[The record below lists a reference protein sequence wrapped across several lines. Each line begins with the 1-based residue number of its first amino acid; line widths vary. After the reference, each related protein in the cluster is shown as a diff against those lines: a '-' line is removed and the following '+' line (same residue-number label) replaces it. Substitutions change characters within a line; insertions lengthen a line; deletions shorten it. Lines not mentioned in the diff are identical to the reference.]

1 MKRTNASAQLA
12 SWIVRSVIAIVAL
25 SGGAAASAARPRCE
39 LTPSGRQVIE
49 IGTVG
54 MARPVLLY
62 VPHATRSWKALPL
75 ILNLH
80 GSGSNGAQQL
90 DRSGLMELADRHHV
104 IVASP
109 DGGLTLPSGGLA
121 WNIPGVPTTAGT
133 LPPAN
138 ALDDV
143 ARILALIDM
152 LIAKGCTDPERVYA
166 TGLSGGG
173 RMVSLLGCVLSDRL
187 AAIAPVV
194 GLRAGAPD
202 RSTPSKPDVK
212 TCQPTRPMPVV
223 AFSGGAD
230 TTNPIDGGGA
240 RYWQY
245 GLLAAERR
253 WADIDGCRG
262 VAETE
267 LGRSGRMKR
276 RYLGCKPGADVVS
289 YVTRSGTHQWGVAD
303 TRLMW
308 RFMSEHSR
316 PVRSDP
322 AAPTRALGGK

>member
-1 MKRTNASAQLA
+1 MTGKTPSARLVG
-12 SWIVRSVIAIVAL
+12 WILRGTFAIVAL
-25 SGGAAASAARPRCE
+25 TGGAVASAAAPRCE
-39 LTPSGRQVIE
+39 LASGRQVIE
-49 IGTVG
+49 IGKPGTT
-54 MARPVLLY
+54 RPVLLY
-62 VPHATRSWKALPL
+62 VPRAFRSPKALPL

-90 DRSGLMELADRHHV
+90 DRSGLTELADRRHV

-133 LPPAN
+133 LPPPDAP
-138 ALDDV
+138 DDV
-143 ARILALIDM
+143 AHVAALIDA
-152 LIAKGCTDPERVYA
+152 LVADGCADADRIYA

-202 RSTPSKPDVK
+202 RSTPGRPDAA
-212 TCQPTRPMPVV
+212 TCRPARPMPVV
-223 AFSGGAD
+223 AFSGSAD
-230 TTNPIDGGGA
+230 ATNPIDGGGA
-240 RYWQY
+240 KYWQY

-253 WADIDGCRG
+253 WADIDRCRG
-262 VAETE
+262 VRVSESRRT
-267 LGRSGRMKR
+267 GRTKR
-276 RYLGCKPGADVVS
+276 RYLRCGSGSEVVS
-289 YVTRSGTHQWGVAD
+289 YVLKGGVHDWAVAD

-308 RFMSEHSR
+308 RFLSAHKGVGHTK
-316 PVRSDP
+316 P
-322 AAPTRALGGK
+322 

>member
-1 MKRTNASAQLA
+1 MKRRNASAQLA
-12 SWIVRSVIAIVAL
+12 GYIVRSAIAIVAL
-25 SGGAAASAARPRCE
+25 AGASAASAALPRCE
-39 LTPSGRQVIE
+39 LTPSGRQIIE
-49 IGTVG
+49 IGATGVT
-54 MARPVLLY
+54 RPVLLY
-62 VPHATRSWKALPL
+62 VPHAPRSWKALPL

-90 DRSGLMELADRHHV
+90 DRSGLMELADRHHA

-121 WNIPGVPTTAGT
+121 WNISGMPTTAGT
-133 LPPAN
+133 LPPAD
-138 ALDDV
+138 APDDV
-143 ARILALIDM
+143 AHILALIDT
-152 LIAKGCTDPERVYA
+152 LIAKGCTDPGRVYA

-202 RSTPSKPDVK
+202 RSTPAKPDLMS
-212 TCQPTRPMPVV
+212 CRPTTPVPV
-223 AFSGGAD
+223 IAFSGGAD

-240 RYWQY
+240 KYWQY

-253 WADIDGCRG
+253 WADIDGCQG
-262 VAETE
+262 FAETE
-267 LGRSGRMKR
+267 PSRSGRTKR
-276 RYLGCKPGADVVS
+276 RYLGCRPGADVVS
-289 YVTRSGTHQWGVAD
+289 YVTKNGTHKWDVAD

-308 RFMSEHSR
+308 RFMSAHSR
-316 PVRSDP
+316 HLKARW
-322 AAPTRALGGK
+322 